1 MFGFFVVI
9 LQNHQQ
15 NKTSIEIRHHTNS
28 FYYFNLRKQ
37 NAIYAMADEK
47 KSLFWIYVLRRK
59 SSIPNNI

>member
-1 MFGFFVVI
+1 MFGFFVVF

-47 KSLFWIYVLRRK
+47 KIFILDICFK
-59 SSIPNNI
+59 KKKFNTK

>member
-47 KSLFWIYVLRRK
+47 NLYFGYML
-59 SSIPNNI
+59 